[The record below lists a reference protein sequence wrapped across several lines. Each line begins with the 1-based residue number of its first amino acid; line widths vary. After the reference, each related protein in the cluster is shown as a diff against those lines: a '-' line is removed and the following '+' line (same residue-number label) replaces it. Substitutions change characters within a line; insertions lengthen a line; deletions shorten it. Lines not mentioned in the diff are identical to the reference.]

1 MKTINSKNS
10 VVSFMETLKF
20 RFDNLMEERALKIA
34 LDKLGY
40 SKDDIQYSRV
50 SCVAGLKIYDIKII
64 AGGQTYYYTVDMTT
78 GRFKS
83 KTVVYAY

>member
-20 RFDNLMEERALKIA
+20 KFDNLMEERALKIA

-50 SCVAGLKIYDIKII
+50 SCVTGLKIYDIKII
-64 AGGQTYYYTVDMTT
+64 ACGQTYCYTVDMTT